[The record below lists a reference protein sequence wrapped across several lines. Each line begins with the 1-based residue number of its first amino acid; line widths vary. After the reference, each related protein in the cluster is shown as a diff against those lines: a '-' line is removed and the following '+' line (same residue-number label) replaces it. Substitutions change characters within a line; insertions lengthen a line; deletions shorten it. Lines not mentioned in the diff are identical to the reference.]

1 MLVDIDVF
9 QHDSGLGLIYSK
21 YVGSYHLPRKWLRIS
36 TKYKHFKKVH
46 DQKNIDL
53 FYLQLRVNEGVI

>member
-21 YVGSYHLPRKWLRIS
+21 YVGSYNYQENGYAFSQNSSFSI
-36 TKYKHFKKVH
+36 KVN
-46 DQKNIDL
+46 DQKNID
-53 FYLQLRVNEGVI
+53 